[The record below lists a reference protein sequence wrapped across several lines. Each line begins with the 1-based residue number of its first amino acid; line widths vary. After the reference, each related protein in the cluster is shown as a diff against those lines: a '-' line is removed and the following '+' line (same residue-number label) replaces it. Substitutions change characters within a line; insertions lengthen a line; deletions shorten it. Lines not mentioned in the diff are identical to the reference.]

1 MDSKVLLQRKDDVA
15 RIELI
20 GRIDAVNAPTLAEV
34 LKNLTDD
41 PPGKI
46 VFDAKDL
53 EYISSAGL
61 RAIIFAKQRVGRN
74 VRVSVVAPQPMVLEV
89 IRMSGLDTLVTIE
102 DNG

>member
-1 MDSKVLLQRKDDVA
+1 MDSKVLLKYTDDVA

-20 GRIDAVNAPTLAEV
+20 GRIDAVNAQTLAEV
-34 LKNLTDD
+34 LLHLTDR

-46 VFDAKDL
+46 VFEVKDL

-61 RAIIFAKQRVGRN
+61 RAIIFAKARVGKD
-74 VRVSVVAPQPMVLEV
+74 VHVSIVAPQPMVLDV